1 MEAKKKAVE
10 LVPASKTKEIK
21 EVQVARKRLETAR
34 GLYMDMQRDWYKFAQ
49 QMKNIRDLHD
59 HDVLGVESFQKL
71 CEREFP
77 SMSYSLISK
86 FIQIAEK
93 LGDQIDKR
101 LESAEYRI
109 PTYETAYQLTTI
121 QTKVSDEDYKKLSKQ
136 ILDDK
141 LSVRDF
147 RERIKAL
154 ITTAKKDLRRKID
167 DETDQFMEKTQKEL
181 DAELRS
187 GLADDEEAY
196 IVDHE
201 DFEPEE
207 DGEDSDSEVE
217 DEDDSNENTIVGLN
231 SRIEYLIDN
240 LPDFV
245 EHTTKLDGATKA
257 LIKKLKKLGSI
268 IEETVETL
276 NEI

>member
-1 MEAKKKAVE
+1 MEAKKKETV
-10 LVPASKTKEIK
+10 LVKSKEIK
-21 EVQVARKRLETAR
+21 EVQVARKRLEVAR
-34 GLYMDMQRDWYKFAQ
+34 DLYRDMQRDWYKFAQ
-49 QMKNIRDLHD
+49 QMKNIRDLLDHD
-59 HDVLGVESFQKL
+59 HLGVESFQRL

-101 LESAEYRI
+101 LEAPEYRI

-121 QTKVSDEDYKKLSKQ
+121 QTKVSEDEYRKLSKQ

-147 RERIKAL
+147 RERIKML
-154 ITTAKKDLRRKID
+154 ITSAKKDLRRKID
-167 DETDQFMEKTQKEL
+167 DETDRFMEKTQKEL
-181 DAELRS
+181 DAELRG

-196 IVDHE
+196 IVDAE
-201 DFEPEE
+201 DFEP
-207 DGEDSDSEVE
+207 DE
-217 DEDDSNENTIVGLN
+217 DEDIDEDVDDEEEDNENTIVGLN
-231 SRIEYLIDN
+231 SRVEYLIEN
-240 LPDFV
+240 LPEFV
-245 EHTTKLDGATKA
+245 EHTTKLDGQTKA
-257 LIKKLKKLGSI
+257 LIKKLKKLSSI